1 TLDAPPTFSGY
12 SDSLRF
18 HRDQAAIGHT
28 SRLGFGTLES
38 SLMYNTTETLG
49 RTIPNVAANS
59 PLASYL
65 VEGAPRELKST
76 DIVLDSK
83 FIMPLDDSHI
93 LTSGIQ
99 YWNARMTDGLV
110 TEQYRQ
116 KTFSIFAEDEWTLR
130 DDLVA
135 TLGLRYDRHDAFGGH
150 FSPRG

>member
-1 TLDAPPTFSGY
+1 KRDEAEIESGIDGVTVSRRGPSPVESEIYTIGGRLTFTPSAAHDFWIDLDRSRQWYNNDEGQLGTLDAPPTFSGY

-65 VEGAPRELKST
+65 V
-76 DIVLDSK
+76 
-83 FIMPLDDSHI
+83 
-93 LTSGIQ
+93 
-99 YWNARMTDGLV
+99 
-110 TEQYRQ
+110 
-116 KTFSIFAEDEWTLR
+116 
-130 DDLVA
+130 
-135 TLGLRYDRHDAFGGH
+135 
-150 FSPRG
+150 